1 MTIGRS
7 EAPFLAAADVRLR
20 WSVDSTADVAAT
32 TEAAGTGGDTGP
44 DTVGAAAAFSASC
57 ALAEETTVT
66 HRDPVPPG
74 VGALVG
80 KPLGD
85 PGGTTVEHR
94 STGCQSTTVHKENEV
109 GSKTV
114 NRTDC

>member
-1 MTIGRS
+1 MRAI
-7 EAPFLAAADVRLR
+7 AFLA
-20 WSVDSTADVAAT
+20 
-32 TEAAGTGGDTGP
+32 
-44 DTVGAAAAFSASC
+44 AAAAFSASC

-74 VGALVG
+74 VGVLVG

-94 STGCQSTTVHKENEV
+94 STGCQSTTVHKESDV

>member
-1 MTIGRS
+1 MRAI
-7 EAPFLAAADVRLR
+7 ALL
-20 WSVDSTADVAAT
+20 
-32 TEAAGTGGDTGP
+32 
-44 DTVGAAAAFSASC
+44 GAAAAFSASC
-57 ALAEETTVT
+57 AFAEETTVT

-94 STGCQSTTVHKENEV
+94 STGCESTTVHKESDV

>member
-1 MTIGRS
+1 LR
-7 EAPFLAAADVRLR
+7 FVRINRETFEMRAIAIL
-20 WSVDSTADVAAT
+20 
-32 TEAAGTGGDTGP
+32 
-44 DTVGAAAAFSASC
+44 GAAAAFSASC

-74 VGALVG
+74 VGVLVG

-94 STGCQSTTVHKENEV
+94 STGCQSTTVRKENEV

>member
-1 MTIGRS
+1 MR
-7 EAPFLAAADVRLR
+7 ALALVGVASLLSLSAAY
-20 WSVDSTADVAAT
+20 
-32 TEAAGTGGDTGP
+32 
-44 DTVGAAAAFSASC
+44 
-57 ALAEETTVT
+57 AEETTVT

-85 PGGTTVEHR
+85 PGGTTVTTR
-94 STGCQSTTVHKENEV
+94 DSGCQSTTVRKENEA
-109 GSKTV
+109 GDSKTV

>member
-1 MTIGRS
+1 M
-7 EAPFLAAADVRLR
+7 
-20 WSVDSTADVAAT
+20 
-32 TEAAGTGGDTGP
+32 
-44 DTVGAAAAFSASC
+44 
-57 ALAEETTVT
+57 T

-74 VGALVG
+74 VGVLVG

-85 PGGTTVEHR
+85 AGGTTVEHR

>member
-1 MTIGRS
+1 MRAI
-7 EAPFLAAADVRLR
+7 ALL
-20 WSVDSTADVAAT
+20 
-32 TEAAGTGGDTGP
+32 
-44 DTVGAAAAFSASC
+44 GAAAAFSASC

>member
-1 MTIGRS
+1 MR
-7 EAPFLAAADVRLR
+7 ALALI
-20 WSVDSTADVAAT
+20 
-32 TEAAGTGGDTGP
+32 
-44 DTVGAAAAFSASC
+44 GAASLMSLTYAY
-57 ALAEETTVT
+57 AEETTVT

-74 VGALVG
+74 IGAVVG

-85 PGGTTVEHR
+85 PGGTTVTHR

-114 NRTDC
+114 NKTDC